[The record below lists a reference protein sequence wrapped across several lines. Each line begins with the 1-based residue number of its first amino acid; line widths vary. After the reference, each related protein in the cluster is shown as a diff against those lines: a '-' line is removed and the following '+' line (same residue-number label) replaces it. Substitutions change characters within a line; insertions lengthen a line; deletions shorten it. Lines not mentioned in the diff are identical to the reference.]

1 MFLEDDIR
9 EREMKQKADKFLSC
23 THRAENLERPRELE
37 LIRQNAE
44 KDRSMQTENP
54 DYLQIITLKYS
65 A

>member
-23 THRAENLERPRELE
+23 TYRAENLERPRELE

-44 KDRSMQTENP
+44 KGQRYADREP
-54 DYLQIITLKYS
+54 
-65 A
+65 